1 MKNLSTIGSQIDSK
15 ILNRGR
21 ETPRNL
27 RARRARRGASTLDF
41 GLWFLLAIVVIS
53 ALFVLFDNTRNSM
66 RATTLKSQLVRAQAD
81 SVRNLL

>member
-15 ILNRGR
+15 ILKQGDKR
-21 ETPRNL
+21 PRNV

-53 ALFVLFDNTRNSM
+53 ALFVLFDNTKGSGH
-66 RATTLKSQLVRAQAD
+66 
-81 SVRNLL
+81 